1 MALMHEQLSG
11 MGVTLHDKD
20 YVSMVLMSLP
30 ETYSTHLETLVDLAT
45 SAGWSFTTN
54 NFIMKTI
61 KLYDKCQIRADWDV
75 KLGPKDTAFQSSENG
90 KKHKKGKP
98 LKKHIEC
105 FNCHKLGHI
114 QRECC
119 APGGGKE
126 GQLLLQRK
134 DKTSMGTT
142 PPTQLTTAMMEYGQQ

>member
-75 KLGPKDTAFQSSENG
+75 KLGPKDTAFQSS
-90 KKHKKGKP
+90 KKSKKFKKGRP
-98 LKKHIEC
+98 SKKCVKC
-105 FNCHKLGHI
+105 FKCHKLGHI
-114 QRECC
+114 QQECH

-126 GQLLLQRK
+126 GQPLLQRK
-134 DKTSMGTT
+134 DKQAQG
-142 PPTQLTTAMMEYGQQ
+142 QLCQHS